1 MLATEF
7 ARGSDVRRIDLATSA
22 PCAVPTPGSTM
33 RAPAVLAPQA
43 WYEVYA
49 QATSKDPAVS
59 DGSLPGVSFRTSRWH
74 NPLEMM
80 AALQFPAEGLG
91 IANGDLE
98 ISSDTPLAT
107 SAIEGEDAAFDAF
120 LAKCRLEG
128 WPVATMPR
136 VSRMWK
142 QDAAAATPAWLFVGL
157 MIESPEAIHRAG
169 RFEIGDLTLTMGL
182 VPPNIHFD
190 VRRRDRSGTRI
201 VLATS
206 TPFQPIRWRV
216 PNPPR
221 PFPFPQP
228 HPQPL
233 KFHFPTLTLH
243 AVDRGPSG
251 TPAPGAAISGSISL
265 PVAPDF
271 AVEEAS

>member
-1 MLATEF
+1 
-7 ARGSDVRRIDLATSA
+7 
-22 PCAVPTPGSTM
+22 
-33 RAPAVLAPQA
+33 
-43 WYEVYA
+43 
-49 QATSKDPAVS
+49 
-59 DGSLPGVSFRTSRWH
+59 
-74 NPLEMM
+74 
-80 AALQFPAEGLG
+80 
-91 IANGDLE
+91 
-98 ISSDTPLAT
+98 
-107 SAIEGEDAAFDAF
+107 
-120 LAKCRLEG
+120 
-128 WPVATMPR
+128 
-136 VSRMWK
+136 
-142 QDAAAATPAWLFVGL
+142 

-169 RFEIGDLTLTMGL
+169 RFEIGELTLTMGL

-265 PVAPDF
+265 PLAPDF

>member
-1 MLATEF
+1 M
-7 ARGSDVRRIDLATSA
+7 
-22 PCAVPTPGSTM
+22 
-33 RAPAVLAPQA
+33 
-43 WYEVYA
+43 
-49 QATSKDPAVS
+49 S

-120 LAKCRLEG
+120 LAKCGLEG

-142 QDAAAATPAWLFVGL
+142 QDAAAATPTWLFVGL